1 MHLSQFYMPQEEL
14 GSHSVFPKLGI
25 QALEIS
31 WKDNERKASVV
42 RKYLKCPGL
51 AYCVHMSVDRI
62 KEECFT
68 MISRVEWGWY
78 HLGGLHGSEH
88 SVLRA
93 STKPKTVCSAHCS
106 SQQGISQRVTMPILL
121 FQTQS
126 EF

>member
-1 MHLSQFYMPQEEL
+1 MHLSQFYMTQEEL

-25 QALEIS
+25 QALGIS
-31 WKDNERKASVV
+31 WKGERKASVV

-51 AYCVHMSVDRI
+51 AYCVRMSVGRI

-68 MISRVEWGWY
+68 MISRVERSCY

-93 STKPKTVCSAHCS
+93 NTKPKTVCSAHCS
-106 SQQGISQRVTMPILL
+106 SQ
-121 FQTQS
+121 
-126 EF
+126 